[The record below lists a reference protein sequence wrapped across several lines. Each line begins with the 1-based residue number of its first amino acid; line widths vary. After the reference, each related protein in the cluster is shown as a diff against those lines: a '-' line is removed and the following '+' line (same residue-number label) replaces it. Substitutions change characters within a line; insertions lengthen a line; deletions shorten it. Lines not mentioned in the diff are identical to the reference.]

1 MYKICNAFINDV
13 VRELQ
18 SGFFSFLFLSFF
30 FRESTFS
37 LTVNGRYIGNNNKNN
52 NNNNNNNFLAD
63 SLLFQLWLTIT

>member
-37 LTVNGRYIGNNNKNN
+37 LTVNGRYIGNNNKI
-52 NNNNNNNFLAD
+52 NNNNFPAD

>member
-1 MYKICNAFINDV
+1 MHKICNAFINDV

-18 SGFFSFLFLSFF
+18 SGFFSFLFLSFV

-37 LTVNGRYIGNNNKNN
+37 LTVNGRYIGNNNKK
-52 NNNNNNNFLAD
+52 NNNNFPAD